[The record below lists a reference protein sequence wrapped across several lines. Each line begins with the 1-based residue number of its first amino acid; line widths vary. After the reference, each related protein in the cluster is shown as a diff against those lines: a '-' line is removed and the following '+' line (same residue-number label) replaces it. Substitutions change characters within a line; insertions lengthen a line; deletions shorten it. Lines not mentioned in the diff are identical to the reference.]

1 MSTTILSLT
10 SIGAAIIMVAIAML
24 VVLNTSRSARKAR
37 TELKTIKELL
47 IQVSNGSFDGDNAPP
62 QIKES
67 ADILTALKRIAKD
80 VKQQQQAV
88 THFAYID
95 ELTGLANKRRF
106 DEELVRSYNFA
117 KRGLP
122 VCIVSIEVSD
132 LKKINS
138 ESGRATGDKILKML
152 AKTMENKIRKTDL
165 TARLG
170 SDEFALVLPNME
182 SNKIQEWLTT
192 LSEQFIEQQRNENLL
207 PDNLSCNARFG
218 YSFINKE
225 TDNEPQQVLDRAT
238 HALSKIN
245 GGGSTI
251 AMEG

>member
-1 MSTTILSLT
+1 MSTSILSLA
-10 SIGAAIIMVAIAML
+10 SIGAAIIIVAIAML
-24 VVLNTSRSARKAR
+24 VALNASKAVKKAKS
-37 TELKTIKELL
+37 ELKIIKNLL

-67 ADILTALKRIAKD
+67 AEILTALNRIAKD

-88 THFAYID
+88 THFAYVD
-95 ELTGLANKRRF
+95 ELTGLPNKRRF
-106 DEELVRSYNFA
+106 DEELIRSFDFA

-152 AKTMENKIRKTDL
+152 AKTLEDKIRKTDL
-165 TARLG
+165 TAHLG
-170 SDEFALVLPNME
+170 SDEFALVLPNMDG
-182 SNKIQEWLTT
+182 NKIQDWLTT
-192 LSEQFIEQQRNENLL
+192 LSEQFLEQQRSENLL
-207 PDNLSCNARFG
+207 PENLSCNARFG

-225 TDNEPQQVLDRAT
+225 TDREPQQVMDRAT

-245 GGGSTI
+245 GDGSTI
-251 AMEG
+251 SMEG